1 MELSILCGC
10 DVALITFSPTG
21 KLHLYSSRSL
31 DQILTRLS
39 EHTSSPFRLLTN
51 ADVSPPPHTTTP
63 MRAQVRAGA
72 GNVLPVP
79 PKSAPKPTRGR
90 AGLVTVQHG
99 DS

>member
-31 DQILTRLS
+31 EQILTRLS
-39 EHTSSPFRLLTN
+39 EHTSSPFRSLTN
-51 ADVSPPPHTTTP
+51 ADVSAYPTHHITSLASAQTP
-63 MRAQVRAGA
+63 AGA
-72 GNVLPVP
+72 GDLLLSLHKV
-79 PKSAPKPTRGR
+79 APT
-90 AGLVTVQHG
+90 VVIVQHG